1 MFEQSD
7 NFQEFATLTP
17 SSARFKID
25 TTGTD
30 QQYATQTPSSAR
42 FKIDPT
48 GLQQH
53 DMEPDNRIKNVVD
66 VILQGAK
73 AAPTER
79 RFPLVPFNEL
89 IIGTSPAYLVKGLIP
104 RVGIAVV
111 WGPPKCGKSFW
122 TFDLVMHSALGRDY
136 RGRRVMP
143 GTVVYCAFEGAEGF
157 KARATAFRQQ
167 HDIEPGA
174 EVPFFL
180 VPLRMDLVKE
190 HRGLIASIQNQIG
203 DSGPVSVTLDTLNRS
218 LRGSESSD
226 EDMTAY
232 LNAADAIREAFG
244 CVVIIVHHCGIDGTR
259 PRGHTSLT
267 GTVDAQ
273 LAVKRD
279 GANNIVVTVEHMKDG
294 AEGAVIAS
302 RLETAELGLDDDGDP
317 ITSCVV
323 VPVERT
329 ALPAADEPRL
339 SRNQQT
345 MFSILYDAKR
355 LTLEQWNEKTRE
367 AGIGVKRKA
376 DLVDIRTALKAK
388 GLVCEAMDCW
398 MVKQ

>member
-1 MFEQSD
+1 MWS
-7 NFQEFATLTP
+7 
-17 SSARFKID
+17 
-25 TTGTD
+25 
-30 QQYATQTPSSAR
+30 
-42 FKIDPT
+42 
-48 GLQQH
+48 
-53 DMEPDNRIKNVVD
+53 
-66 VILQGAK
+66 
-73 AAPTER
+73 
-79 RFPLVPFNEL
+79 
-89 IIGTSPAYLVKGLIP
+89 
-104 RVGIAVV
+104 
-111 WGPPKCGKSFW
+111 
-122 TFDLVMHSALGRDY
+122 
-136 RGRRVMP
+136 
-143 GTVVYCAFEGAEGF
+143 
-157 KARATAFRQQ
+157 
-167 HDIEPGA
+167 
-174 EVPFFL
+174 
-180 VPLRMDLVKE
+180 
-190 HRGLIASIQNQIG
+190 
-203 DSGPVSVTLDTLNRS
+203 
-218 LRGSESSD
+218 
-226 EDMTAY
+226 
-232 LNAADAIREAFG
+232 
-244 CVVIIVHHCGIDGTR
+244 VHHCGIDGTR

-388 GLVCEAMDCW
+388 GLVCETMDCW

>member
-1 MFEQSD
+1 MAVIDAEKAWEPWKDSAVEYRAK
-7 NFQEFATLTP
+7 NGSAYSAPPATP
-17 SSARFKID
+17 
-25 TTGTD
+25 
-30 QQYATQTPSSAR
+30 Q
-42 FKIDPT
+42 
-48 GLQQH
+48 
-53 DMEPDNRIKNVVD
+53 
-66 VILQGAK
+66 
-73 AAPTER
+73 R

-89 IIGTSPAYLVKGLIP
+89 IVGTSPAYLVKGLIP

-122 TFDLVMHSALGRDY
+122 TFDLVMHSALARAY

-143 GTVVYCAFEGAEGF
+143 GVVVYCAFEGAEGF

-167 HDIEPGA
+167 HDMEASA

-190 HRGLIASIQNQIG
+190 HRGLIASIEDQIG
-203 DSGPVSVTLDTLNRS
+203 GNAPVSVTLDTLNRS

-279 GANNIVVTVEHMKDG
+279 GANNIIVTVEHMKDG

-302 RLETAELGLDDDGDP
+302 RLETVELGADDDGDP

-323 VPVERT
+323 VPANCDEVRGAQAANRRLSDRQRLALEALHET
-329 ALPAADEPRL
+329 ALASGKPVPSEWQLPAGIRMVGVDLWREELMRKAVLDHDAANPR
-339 SRNQQT
+339 QD
-345 MFSILYDAKR
+345 FKR
-355 LTLEQWNEKTRE
+355 LRQSLAARKL
-367 AGIGVKRKA
+367 IGDRDDHIWAV
-376 DLVDIRTALKAK
+376 
-388 GLVCEAMDCW
+388 
-398 MVKQ
+398 